1 MTTRQSTLAGLLA
14 VIAVTLGPS
23 LIVRGSPRPS
33 LPPCPWDCADFD
45 GVVAVP
51 DLLALLS
58 QWGLPG
64 SCDFDGGVVAVPD
77 LLKLLANW
85 GVCPP

>member
-1 MTTRQSTLAGLLA
+1 MTKRQSTVAGLLA
-14 VIAVTLGPS
+14 VISVTLGPS

-33 LPPCPWDCADFD
+33 PVACPWDCADFD

-64 SCDFDGGVVAVPD
+64 SPCDFDGGVVAVPD

-85 GVCPP
+85 GVCP